1 MDAAKLEREKLNGEK
16 TVLGTAEKEGEAA
29 AKVLWLA
36 VCIYDYACTMCIIY
50 IYIYVCMFIYMC
62 VRVCIYIYIYIC
74 SWCVNLYAYIHVNIY
89 AHIHA
94 YIHTLYIHLL

>member
-36 VCIYDYACTMCIIY
+36 VCIYDYACTMSIIY
-50 IYIYVCMFIYMC
+50 IYMYVCLYICVYVCVFMYTYIYVAG
-62 VRVCIYIYIYIC
+62 V
-74 SWCVNLYAYIHVNIY
+74 
-89 AHIHA
+89 
-94 YIHTLYIHLL
+94 